1 HIWRLAQRVF
11 QCDFIAFGIQTH
23 FTLSHDTTLMLM
35 HKFDRIFDRQDVT
48 GFVAVSI
55 ARHRRHRGR
64 FTRASRADHQHQT
77 TLGNR

>member
-1 HIWRLAQRVF
+1 
-11 QCDFIAFGIQTH
+11 
-23 FTLSHDTTLMLM
+23 M

-64 FTRASRADHQHQT
+64 FTRASRADHQH
-77 TLGNR
+77 